1 MTDIIKLISEEL
13 NRLTPVSLNERHIY
27 EAEDDTEETEEPE
40 QVTQAANNFEQMA
53 NNVRPE
59 NDVEAI
65 GMPNE
70 NQIGSFTVYIP
81 VSREHSLDKII
92 TSMIRAANKLGVT
105 PPVITKGA
113 KTTKVVAANGERY
126 VVDVI
131 PVDVNVDQVFRLPGN
146 YKLEAVVDLRSGGSV
161 AVGKDPIPHNLLNGS
176 QDCDYCHQKRD
187 RIKSFIIKG
196 GADNGYKTLGSNCV
210 NKFLGINPAKY
221 LRMLD
226 IYSLFKNAMEMFEED
241 GLGNEG
247 GGGGFGISAKLRIF
261 DLPKAITI
269 VHSVLKAD
277 GGNIKR
283 EWVYPDRGRKYQ
295 TNMGEATADK
305 AEEIMDDPEQ
315 RDNIQVDEKYVNA
328 FLDFLRNFEV
338 PKDAKYEFQEYLYK
352 MKEIPDKDF
361 RYADTA
367 FLASAENYFDQNQAR
382 LSAPE
387 SNFVGE
393 EGAKV
398 KIKDAMV
405 TGVKSGDGA
414 YGTWFL
420 WTFVDPSG
428 NVLKKFGE
436 LNTKFRTFEDPKQDT
451 LMGDINKGDKFSFT
465 TDIKKHE
472 VFNNQKSTQL
482 GRLSKF

>member
-13 NRLTPVSLNERHIY
+13 NRLTPVVLNENHIY
-27 EAEDDTEETEEPE
+27 EAEDDTEDQEEPE

-53 NNVRPE
+53 NAVKPE
-59 NDVEAI
+59 GDVEAI

-70 NQIGSFTVYIP
+70 SQIGGFTVYIP
-81 VSREHSLDKII
+81 VSREYSLNKVIA
-92 TSMIRAANKLGVT
+92 SMIKAATKLGVT
-105 PPVITKGA
+105 PPVITKGN
-113 KTTKVVAANGERY
+113 KTTKVVTVDGYKYA
-126 VVDVI
+126 VDVI
-131 PVDVNVDQVFRLPGN
+131 PVSVNVDQVFRMPGN
-146 YKLEAVVDLRSGGSV
+146 YKLEAVVDTRSGGSV
-161 AVGKDPIPHNLLNGS
+161 AVGTDPIPHELLNGS

-187 RIKSFIIKG
+187 RIKSFIVRG

-226 IYSLFKNAMEMFEED
+226 VYSLFKNTMEQFEED
-241 GLGNEG
+241 GFGNEG

-269 VHSVLKAD
+269 VHNVLKAD

-283 EWVYPDRGRKYQ
+283 DWVYPDNGRKYQ
-295 TNMGEATADK
+295 TNEGEATADK
-305 AEEIMDDPEQ
+305 AEEIMDDPDQ
-315 RDNIQVDEKYVNA
+315 RDNIKVDEDYVKG
-328 FLDFLRNFEV
+328 FIDFLKNFEI
-338 PKDAKYEFQEYLYK
+338 PKDAKYEFQEYLHK
-352 MKEIPDKDF
+352 MKEIPNKDF
-361 RYADTA
+361 RYVDTA

-382 LSAPE
+382 LAAPE

-398 KIKDAMV
+398 KIKDATV
-405 TGVKSGDGA
+405 TGVRSGDGA
-414 YGTWFL
+414 YGTWYL
-420 WTFVDPSG
+420 WTFVDPAG

-436 LNTKFRTFEDPKQDT
+436 LNTKFRTFEDPRHDA
-451 LMGDINKGDKFSFT
+451 LLGDINKGDKFSFT